1 MKQTKILIVEDDRL
15 IRWSITDRLTGSG
28 YCVTAVDSGER
39 AVEALR
45 HNDYSLLI
53 ADYMLPGMDGL
64 SVAEEVRRHTPDIA
78 ILMIS
83 ALRNLPLKETVRTGK
98 IGAFLQKPF
107 SLEELE
113 RHINTLLENDG

>member
-1 MKQTKILIVEDDRL
+1 MRQAKILVVEDDRL
-15 IRWSITDRLTGSG
+15 IRWAITDRLIGSG

-39 AVEALR
+39 AVEASR
-45 HNDYSLLI
+45 HSDYSLLI

-64 SVAEEVRRHTPDIA
+64 CVAEEVRRRTPDIA

-83 ALRNLPLKETVRTGK
+83 ALRNIPFRETMRIGK

-107 SLEELE
+107 SLDELE
-113 RHINTLLENDG
+113 RHINTLLENDR